1 MSKVFRTRVSS
12 IVPFLGFGGTRDD
25 EGYPQ
30 VHLDLGDAHAR
41 FKSRHERSLP
51 RPKCLVGGPLEE
63 KVPFIPIHGM
73 SYMSHMDAARI
84 ATDRIEYDL

>member
-1 MSKVFRTRVSS
+1 
-12 IVPFLGFGGTRDD
+12 
-25 EGYPQ
+25 
-30 VHLDLGDAHAR
+30 
-41 FKSRHERSLP
+41 
-51 RPKCLVGGPLEE
+51 VGGPLEE